1 MPGYAEASVTWW
13 LAGIFVVGNVRSKK
27 IFAEICGQG
36 DGRLTNYN
44 ETVPVVHTH
53 GHRGAHSEFL
63 HNVPSCG
70 QPNKK
75 DGQFVVE
82 TC

>member
-1 MPGYAEASVTWW
+1 VTLC

-27 IFAEICGQG
+27 KYLQKFVGKEMEDSQITMKLSQLCN
-36 DGRLTNYN
+36 T
-44 ETVPVVHTH
+44 
-53 GHRGAHSEFL
+53 HRGAHSEFL